1 MLLNTELQQGD
12 RMSLIWSKN
21 LWRFSLLLAMLTVL
35 AGLQFIPGA
44 NGATFVGVP
53 GATPVPG
60 DPLTGSGQVNRT
72 LLTYSELTT
81 VQTPS
86 APVNNSAFSIPAN
99 AAMPTST
106 FEGTL
111 TLNDVGSNGGFQNIP
126 ASNAYKIDC
135 ATKCGQHLPP
145 FTMDFVQ
152 NGSYLIP
159 SNQGLVITHDLQ
171 GRSPN
176 PGLYGPALG
185 VYYQGTWNLLIEP
198 GRCWSEESD
207 TGIAGTFSRCSVP
220 FTLAGFDDFGHTSYG
235 LITFLFNSSA
245 ISNVRYQVVN
255 ETDISNQFNMWGQL
269 SATYT
274 KHTVTNAL
282 AIANLESST
291 IKNRMPVKPITA
303 LATDYPNSG
312 IDPSVFS
319 NGKTPFQTTIPPS
332 SITAYGVVYQG
343 VNYVGGCDTRFGQY
357 PYCNEMRMTPN
368 SATKSIFPGLAL
380 ALLVKLYG
388 KSVLSAKL
396 SSYIPEMASNDVW
409 RNSNVTFR
417 DAANMASG
425 VYLNDPV
432 TGAPAGDEVAGICWN
447 CFVDYSGKLQAVLAT
462 GIAHPDE
469 VGTTFSYM
477 NTLMFLLTQAET
489 GFLQSKMGINADLFN
504 VMVQDVYGPAGLGP
518 GIDTS
523 RTDNASIQTSVPIVS
538 GRPMGPGI
546 VYVNIDD
553 IAKLVT
559 LFQNNGAVNGVQLVD
574 RSSMLS
580 AMQRLSSDTGVNAVT
595 QNYGGPTVSSY
606 QPNGIGNN
614 TVSGGGVRYSRAVWT
629 YPDAF
634 DIPNCAFQVTSFRG
648 HGGVLVQMLPNGSSY
663 YMFNDS
669 DSVIWGPAFIEL
681 NKLSPMCAPTN
692 TTVSSSYEIIGQGQS
707 VALRASVNAPTR
719 DWSPT
724 GTVQFFL
731 NASPISPN
739 IPLDENGKASFST
752 SALPIGNQRISATF
766 SPDVTYFEGYSSS
779 PVITSL
785 KGDCSATATTC
796 SLLST
801 SGMKVGDNIVMCSK
815 NGVCDVHVISTMTTS
830 SISWIGAFQSASHLS
845 GEPVWIQNTAGG
857 GFSSSASGVFT
868 QIVQAE
874 AVTTTTSTTTTTIPT
889 PTTTTTLKKQ
899 PLSTITC
906 VKGKLVKRVTAI
918 KPVCPPGYKR
928 K

>member
-1 MLLNTELQQGD
+1 
-12 RMSLIWSKN
+12 MSMVWSKN
-21 LWRFSLLLAMLTVL
+21 LRRFSLLLATLIVF
-35 AGLQFIPGA
+35 AGLQVIPEA
-44 NGATFVGVP
+44 HGATTVGVP

-72 LLTYSELTT
+72 LLTYSDLTT
-81 VQTPS
+81 TQTPS
-86 APVNNSAFSIPAN
+86 APVDNSAFAIPAN
-99 AAMPTST
+99 AAMPTTT

-111 TLNDVGSNGGFQNIP
+111 TLNDVGSYGGFQNIP
-126 ASNAYKIDC
+126 ASDAYKIDC

-171 GRSPN
+171 GRQSA
-176 PGLYGPALG
+176 PGLSGEQLG
-185 VYYQGTWNLLIEP
+185 VYYQGTWNLLREP
-198 GRCWSEESD
+198 GRCWSEGSD
-207 TGIAGTFSRCSVP
+207 SGPAGTFSRCSVP

-235 LITFLFNSSA
+235 LITFLYNTSS

-255 ETDISNQFNMWGQL
+255 ETDSSNQFNMWGQL
-269 SATYT
+269 PATYSH
-274 KHTVTNAL
+274 HTVTNAL

-312 IDPSVFS
+312 INPFVFS
-319 NGKTPFQTTIPPS
+319 NGKTPLQTTIPPS
-332 SITAYGVVYQG
+332 SITAYGVVYKG
-343 VNYVGGCDTRFGQY
+343 VNYVGGCDTRFGLY

-409 RNSNVTFR
+409 KNSNVTFR

-425 VYLNDPV
+425 IYLNDPV
-432 TGAPAGDEVAGICWN
+432 TGLPAGDEAAGICWN
-447 CFVDYSGKLQAVLAT
+447 CFVDYEGKLQAVLTT
-462 GIAHPDE
+462 GVAHPAE
-469 VGTTFSYM
+469 AGTTFSYM

-489 GFLQSKMGINADLFN
+489 GFLQSKMGVNADLFN

-523 RTDNASIQTSVPIVS
+523 RTDNASVQTSVPKVS

-553 IAKLVT
+553 IAKLTT

-574 RSSMLS
+574 RNSMLS

-606 QPNGIGNN
+606 QPNGNGDN
-614 TVSGGGVRYSRAVWT
+614 TVSGGGVRYSRAVWS

-648 HGGVLVQMLPNGSSY
+648 HGGVLVQMLPNGASY

-669 DSVIWGPAFIEL
+669 ESVIWAPAFIEL

-692 TTVSSSYEIIGQGQS
+692 TTVSSSYATIGQGQS
-707 VALRASVNAPTR
+707 VTLRASVNAPTR
-719 DWSPT
+719 DWAPT
-724 GTVQFFL
+724 GTVQFFA

-739 IPLDENGKASFST
+739 IPLDENGSASFST
-752 SALPIGNQRISATF
+752 SSLQLGSQSITAIF
-766 SPDVTYFEGYSSS
+766 SPDVTNFEGYSSS

-796 SLLST
+796 SFLST

-815 NGVCDVHVISTMTTS
+815 NGVCDVHVISALTS
-830 SISWIGAFQSASHLS
+830 STVSWVGAFQSASHNT

-857 GFSSSASGVFT
+857 GFSSSSSGVFT
-868 QIVQAE
+868 QIVQADS
-874 AVTTTTSTTTTTIPT
+874 VTTTTSTTTTTTISS

-899 PLSTITC
+899 PLLTITC
-906 VKGKLVKRVTAI
+906 VMGKLVKKVTAI
-918 KPVCPPGYKR
+918 KPVCPSGYR
-928 K
+928 KK